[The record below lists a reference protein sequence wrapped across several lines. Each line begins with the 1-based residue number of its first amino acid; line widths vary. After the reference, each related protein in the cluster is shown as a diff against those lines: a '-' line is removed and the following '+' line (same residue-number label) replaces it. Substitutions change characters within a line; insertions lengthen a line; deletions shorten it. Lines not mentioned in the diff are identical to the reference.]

1 MIWNLVMVLGL
12 LILFLLLCFFIP
24 LKLGRTDVNL
34 DDKSIEITKLPSE
47 REAYI

>member
-1 MIWNLVMVLGL
+1 MIWNLVIVLSL

-24 LKLGRTDVNL
+24 LKLGRTHNL

>member
-1 MIWNLVMVLGL
+1 MIWNIITGICVFILICVL
-12 LILFLLLCFFIP
+12 CCYQN
-24 LKLGRTDVNL
+24 LGRTDVNL